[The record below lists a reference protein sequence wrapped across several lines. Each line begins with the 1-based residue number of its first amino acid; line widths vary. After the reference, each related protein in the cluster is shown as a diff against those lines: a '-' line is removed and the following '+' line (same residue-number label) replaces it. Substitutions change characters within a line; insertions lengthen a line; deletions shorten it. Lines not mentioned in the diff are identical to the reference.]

1 MLTSAKGL
9 GGGFPVGAMMV
20 KEEYAA
26 LGPGNHGSTFGGNPL
41 AMAAVKAVLGVIN
54 DPAFLEEVRF
64 KGTVLKNALIKLAE
78 AVPGAEVRG
87 EGLLLGLD
95 LGDTDLARE
104 VFEYCLDRRSSRQSG
119 GRNDDPHGAAA
130 HRQQNGGASGA
141 RYLSRRRLRI
151 DRGERTR
158 GGGSM
163 SVVIPDLQNPP
174 PPPSPL
180 SGRDCLTLAEFSPE
194 EISLILDEAIRIKA
208 LEKGRIPYRPLRGRT
223 LAMVFQ
229 KPSNRTR
236 VSFEVGMYQL
246 GGHALHLS
254 PEEIQIGKRETPSDT
269 GRVLARYIDAIMVRT
284 FDHGDLEELA
294 GAADVPVVNG
304 LSDAH
309 HPCQALA
316 DLMTVREELGALEGT
331 EIAYVGDGN
340 NVAHS
345 LAIACA
351 LTGTRLT
358 IAHPEGH
365 GPDAEIVDLADSL
378 GAAPRLTGDPA
389 EAVRGAGVVYT
400 DVWASMGQEAEAKE
414 RKQEFAPYQV
424 DEGLMDLA
432 AEDAIFL
439 HCLPAHRGEE
449 VTAEVIDGPRS
460 RVFDQAE
467 NRLHAQKALLYLLMG

>member
-1 MLTSAKGL
+1 VSL
-9 GGGFPVGAMMV
+9 
-20 KEEYAA
+20 
-26 LGPGNHGSTFGGNPL
+26 
-41 AMAAVKAVLGVIN
+41 
-54 DPAFLEEVRF
+54 
-64 KGTVLKNALIKLAE
+64 
-78 AVPGAEVRG
+78 
-87 EGLLLGLD
+87 
-95 LGDTDLARE
+95 
-104 VFEYCLDRRSSRQSG
+104 
-119 GRNDDPHGAAA
+119 
-130 HRQQNGGASGA
+130 
-141 RYLSRRRLRI
+141 
-151 DRGERTR
+151 
-158 GGGSM
+158 
-163 SVVIPDLQNPP
+163 VIPDLQNGP

-180 SGRDCLTLAEFSPE
+180 SGRDCLTLAEFDPGE
-194 EISLILDEAIRIKA
+194 TSLILDEAVRIKT
-208 LEKGRIPYRPLRGRT
+208 LQKSRIPYRPLRGRT

-294 GAADVPVVNG
+294 AAADVPVVNG

-316 DLMTVREELGALEGT
+316 DLMTVREEFGAVEGT
-331 EIAYVGDGN
+331 RISYVGDGN

-351 LTGTRLT
+351 LSGAELT

-365 GPDAEIVDLADSL
+365 GPEAEIVELAASL
-378 GAAPRLTGDPA
+378 GAAPHLTDDPR
-389 EAVRGAGVVYT
+389 EAVSDARVVYT
-400 DVWASMGQEAEAKE
+400 DVWASMGQESEAEARKE
-414 RKQEFAPYQV
+414 KFAPYQV
-424 DEGLMDLA
+424 DEGLMGLA

-449 VTAEVIDGPRS
+449 VTAGVIDGPRS

>member
-1 MLTSAKGL
+1 MRSAI
-9 GGGFPVGAMMV
+9 
-20 KEEYAA
+20 
-26 LGPGNHGSTFGGNPL
+26 S
-41 AMAAVKAVLGVIN
+41 
-54 DPAFLEEVRF
+54 
-64 KGTVLKNALIKLAE
+64 
-78 AVPGAEVRG
+78 
-87 EGLLLGLD
+87 
-95 LGDTDLARE
+95 
-104 VFEYCLDRRSSRQSG
+104 
-119 GRNDDPHGAAA
+119 
-130 HRQQNGGASGA
+130 
-141 RYLSRRRLRI
+141 
-151 DRGERTR
+151 
-158 GGGSM
+158 
-163 SVVIPDLQNPP
+163 DLQGA
-174 PPPSPL
+174 PPPSSL
-180 SGRDCLTLAEFSPE
+180 SGCDCLTLGEFVPE
-194 EISLILDEAIRIKA
+194 EVSLILDEALRIKT
-208 LEKGRIPYRPLRGRT
+208 LQKSRIPYRPLRGRT

-294 GAADVPVVNG
+294 GAADVPVING
-304 LSDAH
+304 LSDTH

-316 DLMTVREELGALEGT
+316 DLMTVREEFGMLEGT
-331 EIAYVGDGN
+331 KIAYAGDGN

-351 LTGTRLT
+351 LTGAELT

-365 GPDAEIVDLADSL
+365 GPEKEIVELADSL
-378 GAAPRLTGDPA
+378 GAAPRLTEYPA
-389 EAVRGAGVVYT
+389 EAVQDANAVDT
-400 DVWASMGQEAEAKE
+400 DVWASMGQEAEAE
-414 RKQEFAPYQV
+414 DRKQEFAPYQV

-432 AEDAIFL
+432 ARDAIFL